1 MAILYLFNVATSAII
16 IFRGIEVMSTS
27 SRGAAA
33 DCVRLQS
40 SDGDTFEVSLKVA
53 KLSRTIETMLRG
65 EYLLIVW
72 LVRYWIVPPPGL
84 YLNLDL
90 YMSFS

>member
-1 MAILYLFNVATSAII
+1 MRSTIYLSTLPRQLYFDIE
-16 IFRGIEVMSTS
+16 EVMSRGC
-27 SRGAAA
+27 RGAAA

-65 EYLLIVW
+65 EYVLHSRSLA
-72 LVRYWIVPPPGL
+72 LVH
-84 YLNLDL
+84 
-90 YMSFS
+90 